1 VYVRTRLHSSVGVAA
16 ADQCSSVST
25 VNSRWF
31 SAATVFFAVDCP
43 SQLMFAIVF
52 LGYTISFYIAF
63 GLDVAGFRNIP
74 TTILTL
80 IRFLMG

>member
-1 VYVRTRLHSSVGVAA
+1 MVQCGHS
-16 ADQCSSVST
+16 
-25 VNSRWF
+25 
-31 SAATVFFAVDCP
+31 DCP